1 MATIRERCFNH
12 WKVETESGIRL
23 PCFCETCNGEVYFNP
38 AITKWQAA
46 HRIHKAWGGS
56 DDPENVRPMIWD
68 HHRTETH
75 SKDIPEIA
83 DAKRKG
89 QKHFGVKT
97 RDKRRGFRGH
107 RKFNGEIVWK

>member
-1 MATIRERCFNH
+1 
-12 WKVETESGIRL
+12 
-23 PCFCETCNGEVYFNP
+23 
-38 AITKWQAA
+38 
-46 HRIHKAWGGS
+46 
-56 DDPENVRPMIWD
+56 MIWD

-75 SKDIPEIA
+75 GKDIPEIA

-97 RDKRRGFRGH
+97 KDKRRGFRGH